1 VTSVKLRLFVT
12 NGGTNG
18 PLLYATQTGW
28 SETTLT
34 WNTRPAIIGGVL
46 ANAASVPAGAWYE
59 FTVTSTVTGNGTYS
73 FLLRPE
79 SSDGVVA
86 TSRQG
91 TAANRPQ
98 LVVVTSP

>member
-1 VTSVKLRLFVT
+1 MT

-28 SETTLT
+28 AETTIT
-34 WNTRPAIIGGVL
+34 WNTRPAIVGSAI
-46 ANAASVPAGAWYE
+46 ANATTVPANAWYE
-59 FTVTSTVTGNGTYS
+59 FNVSGLVTGNGTYS
-73 FLLRPE
+73 LLLRPE

-98 LVVVTSP
+98 LVITTGP